1 MKLLYAIALS
11 LFPISPP
18 AAAPAQSPDMSL
30 LSALCS
36 DDYYE
41 DTAGD
46 RSVISAG
53 KVFTL
58 DVVLEKHGAII
69 TRDTDKEIVVF
80 YLTDPEDIPA
90 GSIYPCGESP
100 TVENAIGT
108 EDESSAQTATERDSI
123 ASQVVT
129 AEWPLEQW
137 TKPPTRLQ
145 LLARLRRASPH
156 SRALSTTIGRSK
168 EGARAK
174 PNVDGPQNGE
184 HTAVGPNQ
192 R

>member
-11 LFPISPP
+11 FFPISAP

-46 RSVISAG
+46 CSVISAG

-58 DVVLEKHGAII
+58 EAVLEKYGAIN
-69 TRDTDKEIVVF
+69 TRDTDDEIVVF
-80 YLTDPEDIPA
+80 YLTDPETIPA
-90 GSIYPCGESP
+90 GNPRGESP
-100 TVENAIGT
+100 TAENAIGT
-108 EDESSAQTATERDSI
+108 EDKSSAETATEQDSI

-129 AEWPLEQW
+129 AEWPLEQ
-137 TKPPTRLQ
+137 
-145 LLARLRRASPH
+145 
-156 SRALSTTIGRSK
+156 GR
-168 EGARAK
+168 
-174 PNVDGPQNGE
+174 
-184 HTAVGPNQ
+184 
-192 R
+192 

>member
-11 LFPISPP
+11 FFPISAP

-46 RSVISAG
+46 CSVICAG

-58 DVVLEKHGAII
+58 KAVLEKYGAII
-69 TRDTDKEIVVF
+69 TRDTDDEIVVF

-90 GSIYPCGESP
+90 GSIYPRGESP
-100 TVENAIGT
+100 TAENAIGT
-108 EDESSAQTATERDSI
+108 EDKSSAETATEQDFI

-129 AEWPLEQW
+129 AEWPLKQVDEAAEQVA
-137 TKPPTRLQ
+137 TPGPT
-145 LLARLRRASPH
+145 AWGIPTSPGPVDDNRA
-156 SRALSTTIGRSK
+156 I
-168 EGARAK
+168 E
-174 PNVDGPQNGE
+174 
-184 HTAVGPNQ
+184 
-192 R
+192 